1 MATDVSICS
10 NALRRLGDSPITSLT
25 DDTERARLCNSF
37 FTDARDTVLRTHPW
51 NFSITRA
58 SLAQLS
64 EAPAYGFSYMYALPT
79 NPYCL
84 RVLEMEYPDYI
95 FKIENDALGEKI
107 CEMEL
112 SLPGP
117 KIFASSK
124 EKNFEMAVKET
135 ISDIQK
141 QLKKRK
147 ELTFRANH

>member
-1 MATDVSICS
+1 M
-10 NALRRLGDSPITSLT
+10 
-25 DDTERARLCNSF
+25 
-37 FTDARDTVLRTHPW
+37 TVDFQFVKIPV
-51 NFSITRA
+51 
-58 SLAQLS
+58 S
-64 EAPAYGFSYMYALPT
+64 EALKGYTTKKLQKIETKYNWVIHTEVF
-79 NPYCL
+79 
-84 RVLEMEYPDYI
+84 